1 LKLTFNLL
9 TFALKPSLKTLTS
22 ALMLGVVA
30 GVIAITVER
39 ADLMT
44 GGNLQLL
51 GYINT
56 YTWLLVSALLFG
68 FWGAIIT
75 TEIQATIGLIT
86 MTNPALSWLWP
97 FVNLIFALFVGL
109 VAAGFSKL
117 RPNTRNSIKLLVMS
131 AVCALL
137 DIPLVYF
144 VMVTILKLPFEA
156 YLAALPVYIIL
167 QLIPATVLSYLIVK
181 TLTRSKALQLGERHE
196 NNLKH

>member
-1 LKLTFNLL
+1 
-9 TFALKPSLKTLTS
+9 
-22 ALMLGVVA
+22 MLGAVA

-75 TEIQATIGLIT
+75 TEIQAAIGLIT

-97 FVNLIFALFVGL
+97 FVNLLFALFVGL

-167 QLIPATVLSYLIVK
+167 QLIPATLLSYLIVK
-181 TLTRSKALQLGERHE
+181 TLTRSKALQLGERT
-196 NNLKH
+196 